1 MKDRYKLL
9 IFDWDGTLIDSVGLI
24 VRSLQDAAEKTGF
37 DLPTDKQ
44 ARSVIGLS
52 LELAMRT
59 LFPQASARDISR
71 LILAYQAHYNLEP
84 LGREAL
90 FDGVPEMLDEL
101 RSAGYKLAVATGKSR
116 QGLDHAL
123 DSTGARSCFHATR
136 AAGETASKPNP
147 LMLHQILTELAVNPD
162 QALMIG
168 DSVHD
173 MQMARNAQMETVGV
187 FCGADLEE
195 DLLVYQ
201 PALGLSR
208 TADLLPYFT

>member
-44 ARSVIGLS
+44 ARSVIGLN
-52 LELAMRT
+52 LELAMCT
-59 LFPQASARDISR
+59 LYPQASERDISR

-84 LGREAL
+84 LDREAL

-101 RSAGYKLAVATGKSR
+101 KSVGYKLAVATGKSR
-116 QGLDHAL
+116 QGLDHAF
-123 DSTGARSCFHATR
+123 DSTGARSWFHATR

-147 LMLHQILTELAVNPD
+147 LMLHQILAELAINPD
-162 QALMIG
+162 EALMIG

-173 MQMARNAQMETVGV
+173 MQMARNAQIETVGV

-195 DLLVYQ
+195 DLLAYQ
-201 PALGLSR
+201 PALGLPR
-208 TADLLPYFT
+208 TADLLPYLT

>member
-59 LFPQASARDISR
+59 LFPQAGESAIPK
-71 LILAYQAHYNLEP
+71 LLAAYQAHYNQEP

-101 RSAGYKLAVATGKSR
+101 KASGYKLAVATGKSR
-116 QGLDHAL
+116 QGLEHAF
-123 DSTGARSCFHATR
+123 DVTGARNWFHASR

-147 LMLHQILTELAVNPD
+147 LMLHQILAELGFPPE
-162 QALMIG
+162 QALMVG

-173 MQMARNAQMETVGV
+173 MQMARNAQIETVGV
-187 FCGADLEE
+187 FCGADLEA
-195 DLLVYQ
+195 DLLAYQ
-201 PALGLSR
+201 PVLGLAR
-208 TADLLPYFT
+208 TADLLRYFI